1 MCRCPGFPQAHCTYQ
16 DEFSLSLIGGTSLSE
31 WLHSGQH
38 WVRDGPELP
47 VSQSHGQAAVGWG
60 WSGMLPALDET
71 APSSSGSE
79 QQDVQ
84 VKMENDHLS
93 SLVFI
98 FKHFDN

>member
-1 MCRCPGFPQAHCTYQ
+1 
-16 DEFSLSLIGGTSLSE
+16 
-31 WLHSGQH
+31 
-38 WVRDGPELP
+38 
-47 VSQSHGQAAVGWG
+47 
-60 WSGMLPALDET
+60 MLPALGET